1 MSDSN
6 DHGNEDGGV
15 ILDHPPL
22 EEKKDLAPP
31 PRYAVVLLNDD
42 FTPMDFV
49 VLVLTKLF
57 GRSQEEAE
65 AIMMDVHKNGKG
77 MAGTYPKD
85 IADTKAYQVSAIAQA
100 NEYPFKAEVEALH

>member
-1 MSDSN
+1 MSEHD
-6 DHGNEDGGV
+6 DHSHDDGTV
-15 ILDHPPL
+15 IERPPL

-49 VLVLTKLF
+49 TLVLTKLF
-57 GRSQEEAE
+57 GKSSEEAE
-65 AIMMDVHKNGKG
+65 AIMMEVHKNGKG
-77 MAGTYPKD
+77 MAGTFPKD

-100 NEYPFKAEVEALH
+100 NEYPFKAEVEPLH